1 MKKSIKQEVIVR
13 VALILLVVI
22 VTGLMTINGM
32 KRVKKY
38 SEATGQAADI
48 NALVL
53 TAEKAH
59 YGWVENL
66 CSSISMGTEFTGST
80 NYQTCVHGT
89 FVFSPTPSSCG
100 HLS

>member
-59 YGWVENL
+59 Y
-66 CSSISMGTEFTGST
+66 
-80 NYQTCVHGT
+80 
-89 FVFSPTPSSCG
+89 
-100 HLS
+100 